1 MAGLKS
7 EQNNLIRLIH
17 LIEPLH
23 FFSQPTGW
31 TSSSSFGRPQPS
43 EPRLNGRR
51 IFGSG
56 LLGIGLLGPGLG
68 GDGISQT
75 RAQTSDP
82 GSGRSGLGHSADLA
96 GPDRGNLGPR
106 GSLDNLHFTENCK
119 IKLTIGF
126 PFVK

>member
-1 MAGLKS
+1 MDQMLS
-7 EQNNLIRLIH
+7 
-17 LIEPLH
+17 
-23 FFSQPTGW
+23 FSFQTSQRPGW
-31 TSSSSFGRPQPS
+31 TLASLWPQPS
-43 EPRLNGRR
+43 EPGLDGRR

-56 LLGIGLLGPGLG
+56 LLGGRLLGPGLG